1 MNLKKLSVHRVATLS
16 AGLAL
21 VLGAACAGQAA
32 DAADPT
38 VTELLRRIEAL
49 EQALGEVKRG
59 GAPCASTPPA
69 TAGPARD
76 TTTVGAPTD
85 PAVGQVS
92 TPEVAPASQAGVV
105 AVRKPAEPA
114 QAAAELVQAATPPTA
129 PAFVTGYHKNGFEIA
144 SADGDYGLRIGG
156 QIEADGRFFV
166 DDGPTSDVDQFNI
179 RRARF
184 NFRGVLAERFAFRMT
199 PEFAGN
205 NVNVLD
211 ADIATTFAPWAV
223 LTAGRFKAP
232 FGLERIQNAPNL
244 VFMERALPNNLVPN
258 RDIGFQASGKVGEG
272 RLEYQFMVSN
282 GAPDRGNS
290 VADVNDG
297 VDLAA
302 RVFAAPWVNSMYA
315 PLRGV
320 GAGLSA
326 TWGHQQ
332 GKPSSPELSAYK
344 TSAGSTFFSYA
355 SDTPATAGGTT
366 VADGQ
371 RYRLSPQAYWYE
383 GSFGFL
389 TEYVMSS
396 QQLEIGATRGWI
408 TNDAWQTQFSYIL
421 TGEKAAFDG
430 FTPSSPFNFGGGGWG
445 AWEVA
450 ARWSALNV
458 DPDAFSRGFADP
470 TKSARHTNALALAIN
485 WHLDRHITAMF
496 NYEHVIFGGGNT
508 VGNRTPEDALM
519 VRARLVF

>member
-1 MNLKKLSVHRVATLS
+1 MNLRKHSLHRVATFS
-16 AGLAL
+16 ASLAL

-38 VTELLRRIEAL
+38 VAELLRRIEAL
-49 EQALGEVKRG
+49 EQALDEVKRG
-59 GAPCASTPPA
+59 GASCASATPA
-69 TAGPARD
+69 AAGAA
-76 TTTVGAPTD
+76 VD
-85 PAVGQVS
+85 PAVAPAL
-92 TPEVAPASQAGVV
+92 TPAGAPASQGAVV
-105 AVRKPAEPA
+105 AVRKTSEPVE
-114 QAAAELVQAATPPTA
+114 AAIP
-129 PAFVTGYHKNGFEIA
+129 PAFVTGYGKNGFGIA

-166 DDGPTSDVDQFNI
+166 DDGPSSDVDQFNI

-184 NFRGVLAERFAFRMT
+184 NFRGVLAKRFAFRMT

-223 LTAGRFKAP
+223 VTVGRLKAP
-232 FGLERIQNAPNL
+232 FGLERLQTAPNL

-258 RDIGFQASGKVGEG
+258 RDIGLQASGKIGEG
-272 RLEYQFMVSN
+272 RLEYQFMVAN
-282 GAPDRGNS
+282 GAPDGGSS
-290 VADVNDG
+290 VVDVNDG

-302 RVFAAPWVNSMYA
+302 RVFATPWVNTMYG
-315 PLRGV
+315 PLRGL

-326 TWGHQQ
+326 TWGHEQ
-332 GKPSSPELSAYK
+332 GKPSSTQLSAYK

-355 SDTPATAGGTT
+355 NDNPATVAGTT

-430 FTPSSPFNFGGGGWG
+430 FTPASPFNFGGGGPDGRGWG

-450 ARWSALNV
+450 ARWSALDV

-470 TKSARHTNALALAIN
+470 TKSARHTDALGLAIN
-485 WHLDRHITAMF
+485 WHLNRHITTMF
-496 NYEHVIFGGGNT
+496 DYEHVIFGGGNT
-508 VGNRTPEDALM
+508 VGNRTPEDAFM